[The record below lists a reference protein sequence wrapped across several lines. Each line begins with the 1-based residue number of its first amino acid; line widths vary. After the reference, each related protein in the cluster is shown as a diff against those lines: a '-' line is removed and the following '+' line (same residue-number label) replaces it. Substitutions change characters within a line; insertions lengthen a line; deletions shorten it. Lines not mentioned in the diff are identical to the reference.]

1 MRQIWNVILIEF
13 FRLCCDKLIVYSNIY
28 PTRCSFTQF
37 IYVWKLLYMFRV
49 APPPIIRSA
58 WNSIYSIWYLSHR
71 YCYLPLSWKS
81 WNWFECAVDGV
92 RHQQHR
98 YSNFSWWWAHVCPK
112 HVVKRNKYAKQNCAS
127 GWIYLQDC
135 TRMHLQQN
143 IEFLPLRN
151 CCSCLTVY
159 FVYVFHLAK
168 FQVLTTALLK
178 IQVLRDVMSYR
189 LVDLYQ
195 SFDGF

>member
-1 MRQIWNVILIEF
+1 
-13 FRLCCDKLIVYSNIY
+13 
-28 PTRCSFTQF
+28 
-37 IYVWKLLYMFRV
+37 
-49 APPPIIRSA
+49 
-58 WNSIYSIWYLSHR
+58 
-71 YCYLPLSWKS
+71 
-81 WNWFECAVDGV
+81 
-92 RHQQHR
+92 
-98 YSNFSWWWAHVCPK
+98 
-112 HVVKRNKYAKQNCAS
+112 
-127 GWIYLQDC
+127 
-135 TRMHLQQN
+135 MHLQQN